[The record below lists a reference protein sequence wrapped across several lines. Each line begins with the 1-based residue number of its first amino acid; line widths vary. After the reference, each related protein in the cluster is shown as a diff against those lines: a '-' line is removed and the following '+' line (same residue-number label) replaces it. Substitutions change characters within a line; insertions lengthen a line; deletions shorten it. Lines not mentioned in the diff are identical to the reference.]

1 MTTKMVISEA
11 LEHPDGSTSYVV
23 EVNDYDADDAVTG
36 QRSRTPFEFAKDITT
51 DDALSQMRAALS
63 DYLDPVE
70 PKGAKAK
77 PRPMDQL
84 MGTEL

>member
-1 MTTKMVISEA
+1 MSTKLVITEA

-23 EVNDYDADDAVTG
+23 EVNDYDADGAVTA
-36 QRSRTPFEFAKDITT
+36 QRSRTPFEFAKDVTT
-51 DDALSQMRAALS
+51 DDALAQMRAALS
-63 DYLDPVE
+63 IYLDPIE